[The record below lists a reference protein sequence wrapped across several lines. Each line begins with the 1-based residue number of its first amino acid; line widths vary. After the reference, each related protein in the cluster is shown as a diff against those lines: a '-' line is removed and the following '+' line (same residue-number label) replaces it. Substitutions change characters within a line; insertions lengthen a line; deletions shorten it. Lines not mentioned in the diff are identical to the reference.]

1 MTNPGKW
8 LSGWILVAVF
18 LTGCDQIPGMGGGVA
33 VIDLGAVAKASGQE
47 AAIQQQAEAQRANLN
62 AQLQEAAASLDSQL
76 TAEREKIG
84 DAPNEEQTQQLQQ
97 MAGKAQR
104 QYAVAQQQA
113 QAQAQQFETNLVM
126 SFREKVKP
134 IVEQVSLARGA
145 KVVMLT
151 DVTMLWFVPSVDV
164 TDEVIA
170 KLRADPSI
178 FAEEPAE
185 PTEPAASPEP
195 AASSE
200 PAVSPEPAPAPAE

>member
-62 AQLQEAAASLDSQL
+62 VQLQEAAASLDAQL

-84 DAPNEEQTQQLQQ
+84 DAPTEEQTQQLQQ
-97 MAGKAQR
+97 LAGEAQR
-104 QYAVAQQQA
+104 QYSAAQQQA

-134 IVEQVSLARGA
+134 IVEQVALARGA

-151 DVTMLWFVPSVDV
+151 DVTMLWYLPSVDI

-170 KLRADPSI
+170 KLRADPSV
-178 FAEEPAE
+178 FAEEPAVLA
-185 PTEPAASPEP
+185 PPVAPPEP
-195 AASSE
+195 ATL
-200 PAVSPEPAPAPAE
+200 PEPATPVGPAE